1 MATKKST
8 SIDEVDES
16 LTSARFADVNPGIA
30 EITRQEVQA
39 AVKVV
44 HEIYCARPTYSSS
57 TPLLSSEPA
66 DEDADVGSNQPVTA
80 TPWTVCKAV
89 ITMLSLFAWMCAMAP
104 LMGLGVD
111 PLAFSMLAFFLV
123 LALIYFV
130 AIFACIQV
138 RIAGKPKRIYPIPLT
153 PEIRRQ
159 RVNGLLA
166 MSLSFLGIYIM
177 FYGIIWGWA
186 VIFANPKTGVWQVYE
201 VSRALQAKIDTENAL
216 PKLAACLQDIIPER
230 NATIADISTCL
241 TSMGIE
247 KTYEKLAPTVLV

>member
-8 SIDEVDES
+8 SVGEIDES
-16 LTSARFADVNPGIA
+16 LSSARFADVNPGIV

-44 HEIYCARPTYSSS
+44 HEAYCARPTYSSS
-57 TPLLSSEPA
+57 TPLLSSKPA
-66 DEDADVGSNQPVTA
+66 DEDVDTGSNQPVTA
-80 TPWTVCKAV
+80 TPWMVCKAV
-89 ITMLSLFAWMCAMAP
+89 LAMLSLFAWMGAMAP

-138 RIAGKPKRIYPIPLT
+138 RIAGKPKKTDPIPLT
-153 PEIRRQ
+153 QEIRRQ

-186 VIFANPKTGVWQVYE
+186 VIFANPQTGVWPVYK
-201 VSRALQAKIDTENAL
+201 VSKALQAKINAENAL
-216 PKLAACLQDIIPER
+216 PRLAACLQDAIPER

-241 TSMGIE
+241 TAMGIE
-247 KTYEKLAPTVLV
+247 KEYEKHAPTVLV